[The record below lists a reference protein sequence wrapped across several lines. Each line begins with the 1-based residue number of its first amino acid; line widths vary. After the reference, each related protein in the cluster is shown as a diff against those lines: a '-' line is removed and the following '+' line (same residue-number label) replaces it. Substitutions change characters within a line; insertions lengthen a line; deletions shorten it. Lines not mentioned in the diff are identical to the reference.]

1 MSKVTSGKLKKL
13 VTLMLIVIGA
23 FILLNKFVFEP
34 RKQKAESERLKQ
46 EAEAQQKEQESGDKK
61 VPIKVMDVI
70 KHDFVDVLDAL
81 GGIKGGVEFKL
92 TFPIPGELKTIN
104 YKAGEKY
111 QKGAMLMSLD
121 EEDIL
126 LRMKR
131 VEAQMNKSQTAVDI
145 AQQKVD
151 EHEKLFKMGAIPK
164 TTMER
169 VKLELES
176 SLFDLEAAQ
185 LELKAN
191 ESVLEKSNMYAI
203 SDGMIGELYV
213 EEGES
218 ITANTLIGTH
228 ILTEY
233 VKAEFGV
240 IERDMSKI
248 KEGQE
253 TNVFVDA
260 YPGETFKGV
269 VESIAPVVG
278 GSSRTATVSVKI
290 DNKDGRLLPGMF
302 ARINVDLYKQKD
314 ALVVPTE
321 AILKDNEGK
330 AYVFVLNTADNTV
343 KKTEVKVAYS
353 RTDYSH
359 IEKDLT
365 EGQTIAITSVANLKD
380 GATVEV
386 IEKQTL
392 EFE

>member
-46 EAEAQQKEQESGDKK
+46 EAEAEQQQESGDKK
-61 VPIKVMDVI
+61 VPIKVMDVV

-278 GSSRTATVSVKI
+278 GASRTATVSVKI

-321 AILKDNEGK
+321 AVLKDEEGK
-330 AYVFVLNTADNTV
+330 AYAFVLNPEDNTV
-343 KKTEVKVAYS
+343 KKTEIEVAYT

-359 IEKDLT
+359 IDKGLT

-392 EFE
+392 ELE